1 MDIVAHKKLLRE
13 QFATQ
18 ARLYE
23 GTVKFRHTENVVPM
37 IELAAPQKTDRVLD
51 VATGTGFAAF
61 RFAPLVQ
68 SVTGVDLVP
77 EMVELARKY
86 ASTTG
91 AANVEFSLGDA
102 EDLRFPPGSFEVVLC
117 RLTFHHFTQPERALG
132 EMKKVLAPGGRV
144 ILYDFLAHADPGRA
158 KLHNEI
164 ELARDTS
171 HVRVYSIS
179 EFKAFFA
186 KVGLAESG
194 HVVTLM
200 KRDFDPWMAF
210 VGADEARKAKT
221 RRLMEDSIDGDK
233 AGLFVRERGDKLTF
247 SHTCVCWQLVPTK

>member
-1 MDIVAHKKLLRE
+1 MDIAAHKKLLRE
-13 QFATQ
+13 QFANQ

-37 IELAAPQKTDRVLD
+37 IELAAPNKTDRVLD

-61 RFAPLVQ
+61 RFAPLVK
-68 SVTGVDLVP
+68 SVVGVDLVP
-77 EMVELARKY
+77 EMVQLAKKY
-86 ASTTG
+86 SSTTG
-91 AANVEFSLGDA
+91 VANVEFALGDA
-102 EDLRFPPGSFEVVLC
+102 EELRFPPGSFEIVLC
-117 RLTFHHFTQPERALG
+117 RLTFHHFSQPEKALG
-132 EMKKVLAPGGRV
+132 EMKRVLAPGGRV
-144 ILYDFLAHADPGRA
+144 ILYDFLAHADPERA
-158 KLHNEI
+158 RLHNEI

-186 KVGLAESG
+186 KAGLAEKG

-200 KRDFDPWMAF
+200 KRDFDSWMAF

-221 RRLMEDSIDGDK
+221 RRLMKDSIEGDTS
-233 AGLFVRERGDKLTF
+233 GLFVRERGDKLTF
-247 SHTCVCWQLVPTK
+247 SHTCVCWQLEPAK